1 MKNILKKLSIIFI
14 LVIWLYS
21 TSYSAAIDNF
31 PWIDSNIKWSSVS
44 TDVSDNIEII
54 SMSLLS
60 KVKLVLSWVILIFI
74 VYAWAQMVLSMWS
87 NEEQLSSSKRT
98 LWYAVIWFVFINI
111 PWVLFQAI
119 KWNKTNTD
127 WWVWTTWSN
136 DIWNSSTNLF
146 INTSLFQDA
155 LNNYIIKFLEV
166 SIWSIAVIIL
176 IISWLKILT
185 SRWRE
190 EQITEW
196 KNKIIWSIVWL
207 IFLWFIN
214 AWQSFIYNW
223 NISDWKDIFET
234 IANLVLF
241 LAWPIAIFFLS
252 LAWYYFIT
260 SSWEDEKVKKW
271 KDIVIN
277 TVIWTVIILCSYIFL
292 NDLIT
297 L

>member
-1 MKNILKKLSIIFI
+1 MKNILKKLFIIFI
-14 LVIWLYS
+14 LLVWLYS

-111 PWVLFQAI
+111 PWILFQAI